1 MGRQKL
7 PPLKENNLPHKEV
20 KSENKSLWAGDRGGG
35 RKKVSSIPQVSVARD
50 RRTNNLSASTLLLY
64 TPRTAL

>member
-7 PPLKENNLPHKEV
+7 PLLKENNLPHQEV

-64 TPRTAL
+64 TPRIAL

>member
-1 MGRQKL
+1 MGRQKTPL
-7 PPLKENNLPHKEV
+7 LKENNLPHKEV
-20 KSENKSLWAGDRGGG
+20 KSENESLWAGDRGGR
-35 RKKVSSIPQVSVARD
+35 RKKVSSIPQVSMARD